1 LPVVAHRL
9 SIAAPGAYA
18 PKACAGVRSTVPNVS
33 DSIRADLA
41 RHVRVIGAERMAA

>member
-1 LPVVAHRL
+1 VVAHRL

-18 PKACAGVRSTVPNVS
+18 LMACVGVRSALANVS

-41 RHVRVIGAERMAA
+41 RHVRAIGAEKMTA